1 MNSYFYLFNGSNDIN
16 LVAYAVSYRPRVASV
31 GNVNTVVLNRHFTK
45 KFQIQT
51 LYFLITLFM

>member
-16 LVAYAVSYRPRVASV
+16 VHVVAVSYRPRVASA

-45 KFQIQT
+45 
-51 LYFLITLFM
+51 